1 MLNPM
6 SSDDRYVVVRL
17 CIAGQIQ
24 YLGRAPTLAEFERY
38 RARCGFDKSDIAY
51 MDTKNDHRRS

>member
-17 CIAGQIQ
+17 CIAGQRQ
-24 YLGRAPTLAEFERY
+24 YLGRVPTLAGFERY
-38 RARCGFDKSDIAY
+38 RECCGFDKSDIAY
-51 MDTKNDHRRS
+51 MDTKYGRRSS

>member
-24 YLGRAPTLAEFERY
+24 YLGRVSTLAEFEQY
-38 RARCGFDKSDIAY
+38 SACCGFEKSDIAY
-51 MDTKNDHRRS
+51 IDTKNGQRRS

>member
-1 MLNPM
+1 MLNPL

-24 YLGRAPTLAEFERY
+24 YLGRVPTLAEFERY
-38 RARCGFDKSDIAY
+38 RACCGFGKTDIAY
-51 MDTKNDHRRS
+51 MDTKNDNRRS